1 MESKGPRAR
10 KWVCNN
16 KWIRHWVTAHT
27 REHMKDDIWENV
39 RGSEQAHESAVLHT
53 TRVTG
58 IGQKNERDWEQG
70 RVQERLGKINEDKLN
85 MKILFLKK
93 TPTI

>member
-1 MESKGPRAR
+1 MRKGIHIRLIMETMESKGPRAR

-39 RGSEQAHESAVLHT
+39 RGSEQARESAVLHT

-58 IGQKNERDWEQG
+58 IGQKNEK
-70 RVQERLGKINEDKLN
+70 ERLRAGKSAR
-85 MKILFLKK
+85 K
-93 TPTI
+93 TGENKWG